1 MPYIARFY
9 VYKESGNVAY
19 DEIFLR
25 EISPEVDDG
34 EIDKDRLKRAAEIAN
49 FYDYIMGL
57 PLKFNTKIGRDGVV
71 QISL

>member
-9 VYKESGNVAY
+9 VYRESGNVAY

-34 EIDKDRLKRAAEIAN
+34 EIDKERLKRAAEIAN

-57 PLKFNTKIGRDGVV
+57 PLKFNTKIVGTEWG
-71 QISL
+71 